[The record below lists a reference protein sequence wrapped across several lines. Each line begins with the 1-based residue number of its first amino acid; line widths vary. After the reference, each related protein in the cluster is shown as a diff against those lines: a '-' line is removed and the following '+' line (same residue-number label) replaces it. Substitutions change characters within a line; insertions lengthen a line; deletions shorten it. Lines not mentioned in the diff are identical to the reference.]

1 MSWLICSSSL
11 KLLISHSILS
21 KTSDTFLSLWAHAKA
36 KKYFNGSNKGFSE
49 DDSPLFDIPITNGLA
64 ILSKTEDPDC
74 NETKYLMLYLLAV
87 YLRYMALFWG
97 ATGGVYLSGSIVNSL
112 LLDTNFKQFRD
123 DFEDS
128 SKMNSLLKEIPIFLI
143 KELNLG
149 FKGALKL
156 ASSS

>member
-1 MSWLICSSSL
+1 
-11 KLLISHSILS
+11 
-21 KTSDTFLSLWAHAKA
+21 
-36 KKYFNGSNKGFSE
+36 
-49 DDSPLFDIPITNGLA
+49 
-64 ILSKTEDPDC
+64 
-74 NETKYLMLYLLAV
+74 
-87 YLRYMALFWG
+87 MALIWG

-112 LLDTNFKQFRD
+112 MQGANFKQFRD

-128 SKMNSLLKEIPIFLI
+128 PTMNSLLIRIPIFLI

>member
-1 MSWLICSSSL
+1 
-11 KLLISHSILS
+11 
-21 KTSDTFLSLWAHAKA
+21 
-36 KKYFNGSNKGFSE
+36 
-49 DDSPLFDIPITNGLA
+49 
-64 ILSKTEDPDC
+64 
-74 NETKYLMLYLLAV
+74 
-87 YLRYMALFWG
+87 MALFWG
-97 ATGGVYLSGSIVNSL
+97 ANGGVYLSGSIVNSL